1 MAEYLISHVL
11 PNDTSTLAQIDEL
24 LFEEGITRDKNLDY
38 ICVMYDE
45 DYHVIA
51 TGSCFGH
58 TLRCFAVSSK
68 HQGEG
73 LLNQILSHLI
83 DIQFQRGNSH
93 LFLCAK
99 ISTAKFFGDL
109 GFYEIARVNDQLVFM
124 ENQKNGFAQY
134 LQNLEAQ
141 KCEAKSDRGNAAV
154 VMNANPFTLGHLY
167 LVEQA
172 ASQCDTLHLFMVSE
186 DSSLVP
192 FSVRKKLIMDGTA
205 HIQNIVYHESRD
217 YMISNATFPSYFLKD
232 ETSVITS
239 HAKLD
244 IAIFIEIASA
254 LHIRARYVG
263 EEPTSQVTGIYNQIM
278 ANELPK
284 HGIECHIIPRKMING
299 QVISAST
306 VRKAIHDKDL
316 EKIRD
321 LVPASTYTYFTSD
334 EAKDIIDKI
343 QNAHNVIHY

>member
-1 MAEYLISHVL
+1 
-11 PNDTSTLAQIDEL
+11 
-24 LFEEGITRDKNLDY
+24 
-38 ICVMYDE
+38 
-45 DYHVIA
+45 
-51 TGSCFGH
+51 
-58 TLRCFAVSSK
+58 
-68 HQGEG
+68 
-73 LLNQILSHLI
+73 
-83 DIQFQRGNSH
+83 
-93 LFLCAK
+93 
-99 ISTAKFFGDL
+99 
-109 GFYEIARVNDQLVFM
+109 
-124 ENQKNGFAQY
+124 
-134 LQNLEAQ
+134 
-141 KCEAKSDRGNAAV
+141 
-154 VMNANPFTLGHLY
+154 
-167 LVEQA
+167 
-172 ASQCDTLHLFMVSE
+172 
-186 DSSLVP
+186 
-192 FSVRKKLIMDGTA
+192 
-205 HIQNIVYHESRD
+205 
-217 YMISNATFPSYFLKD
+217 MISNATFPSYFLKD

-278 ANELPK
+278 ASELPK